1 MIGDFF
7 IKGENIISI
16 SSEPAFGKCGD
27 AIMTIV
33 SANPKKIKKE
43 KENLPKK
50 YIINKNAVIL
60 FWKDGTKTI
69 IKRQSEDEYNKKL
82 GFLIAYFQ
90 KNSGL
95 SRNQANKYLDSLID
109 EEEEKNILNKIKGEK
124 L

>member
-1 MIGDFF
+1 MREDLF
-7 IKGENIISI
+7 IKEENIISI
-16 SSEPAFGKCGD
+16 SSEPTFGKCGD
-27 AIMTIV
+27 AMITIV
-33 SANPKKIKKE
+33 AVNPEKTKIKKE
-43 KENLPKK
+43 KENIPKK

-60 FWKDGTKTI
+60 FWKDGTKTV
-69 IKRQSEDEYNKKL
+69 IKRQAEDEYNKKL

-109 EEEEKNILNKIKGEK
+109 EEEKSIFNK